1 MDDWEVR
8 PHLIFPDGVVRALR
22 ALKFGQQMFLVN
34 PFDVTLQNVTI
45 RETVMAV
52 VADVLAHDAVIEQ
65 NWQIDFPVSVLDNWK
80 AFCGFD
86 SCQLGSEMF

>member
-1 MDDWEVR
+1 
-8 PHLIFPDGVVRALR
+8 
-22 ALKFGQQMFLVN
+22 MFLVN

-65 NWQIDFPVSVLDNWK
+65 N
-80 AFCGFD
+80 
-86 SCQLGSEMF
+86 

>member
-1 MDDWEVR
+1 
-8 PHLIFPDGVVRALR
+8 
-22 ALKFGQQMFLVN
+22 
-34 PFDVTLQNVTI
+34 VTLQNVTI

-65 NWQIDFPVSVLDNWK
+65 NWQIDFPVSVLDNWE